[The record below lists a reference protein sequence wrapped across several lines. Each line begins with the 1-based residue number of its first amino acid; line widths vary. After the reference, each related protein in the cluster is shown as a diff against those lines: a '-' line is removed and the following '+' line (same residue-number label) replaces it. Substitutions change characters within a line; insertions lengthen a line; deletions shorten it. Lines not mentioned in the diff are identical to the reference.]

1 MKLLVAAGAIVASA
15 LAGAPQRAPNVA
27 TSVHADRAVPFAV
40 GETLA
45 YGVSWSSY
53 LTAGTAV
60 TTIKDKRSSA
70 GSSAYEIAA
79 EGRTTPLLQHLYT
92 LSYKLDT
99 LLDSVS
105 LLPQRASAET
115 QEGSRHRVRT
125 ITFNRRAGKADYE
138 ISTTTIVKEEVVIA
152 PQTQDALSAIYALRA
167 APIRTGARITMPVT
181 DGGTMYTA
189 RFDVGAPE
197 RVRVPAGEMS
207 AWNIAV
213 QIADANGAPVGR
225 HVAIWIADD
234 AKRRPVKLQAEL
246 AVGSFTLA
254 LRDAR

>member
-1 MKLLVAAGAIVASA
+1 MKWFVAAGAIVVSA
-15 LAGAPQRAPNVA
+15 VTGAPSRATNAAAP
-27 TSVHADRAVPFAV
+27 VHADRAVPFVV
-40 GETLA
+40 GETLT
-45 YGVSWSSY
+45 YDVSWSLY

-60 TTIKDKRSSA
+60 TTVKDKRSSD

-79 EGRTTPLLQHLYT
+79 QGRTTPLLQHLYT

-99 LLDSVS
+99 LLDSAS
-105 LLPQRASAET
+105 LLPLRASTET

-125 ITFNRRAGKADYE
+125 TTFDRRAGKARYE

-197 RVRVPAGEMS
+197 RVRVPAGEMN

-225 HVAIWIADD
+225 HVAIWIAED
-234 AKRRPVKLQAEL
+234 AKRWPVKLQAEL